1 MPGKRFT
8 NKNRITKQQY
18 WSIVSDKQRE
28 RKTPY
33 RPPPLS
39 APSLNGREKLSLHQK
54 KKPINDLSIIII
66 ESKK

>member
-1 MPGKRFT
+1 MPGRRFT
-8 NKNRITKQQY
+8 NKNRNSTTDP
-18 WSIVSDKQRE
+18 SDKQRQ

-33 RPPPLS
+33 PPPPPVRNLTTEKNSLS
-39 APSLNGREKLSLHQK
+39 TR

>member
-1 MPGKRFT
+1 MPGRRFT
-8 NKNRITKQQY
+8 NKNRNINTDP
-18 WSIVSDKQRE
+18 SDKQRQ

-33 RPPPLS
+33 PPPL
-39 APSLNGREKLSLHQK
+39 PPVRNLTTEKNSLSTR

>member
-18 WSIVSDKQRE
+18 WSIVCDKQRE

-33 RPPPLS
+33 RPPPFL
-39 APSLNGREKLSLHQK
+39 PSLNGREKLSLHQK

>member
-1 MPGKRFT
+1 MSGRRFT
-8 NKNRITKQQY
+8 NKNQNSNTDP
-18 WSIVSDKQRE
+18 SDKQRQ

-33 RPPPLS
+33 PPPPPPVRNLTTEKNSLS
-39 APSLNGREKLSLHQK
+39 TR